1 MIGIDYSIDPISYA
15 QNNLEKSLYKDLIEY
30 SQADFFNIPYSNE
43 TFDFVFCSNSLMYLT
58 DLKKKKLINEQKR
71 VVKKSGRITSKEY
84 DGETIILY
92 PIPPELWLKLK
103 NAIA

>member
-1 MIGIDYSIDPISYA
+1 
-15 QNNLEKSLYKDLIEY
+15 
-30 SQADFFNIPYSNE
+30 
-43 TFDFVFCSNSLMYLT
+43 MYLT